1 MHTRGGSQGR
11 ILTQTQGDL
20 GHSLFNTNSRLD
32 DAHEAPGHRR
42 GNAEEVLSSAASPNQ
57 GFYNTKVE
65 EKTTGPSAIARL
77 GNPVAHLSGWCRC
90 GD

>member
-20 GHSLFNTNSRLD
+20 GHSLFNANSRLD

-57 GFYNTKVE
+57 GFIIQRWRRRQRA
-65 EKTTGPSAIARL
+65 PAR
-77 GNPVAHLSGWCRC
+77 
-90 GD
+90 